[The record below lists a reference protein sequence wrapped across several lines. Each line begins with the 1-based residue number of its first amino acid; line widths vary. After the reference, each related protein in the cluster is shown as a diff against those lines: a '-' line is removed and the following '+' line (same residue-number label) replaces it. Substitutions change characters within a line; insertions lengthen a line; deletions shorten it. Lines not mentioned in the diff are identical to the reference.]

1 MALPVSII
9 CLRGLKNLIRPPN
22 RTQQK
27 KLNAVITFSI
37 QTRFLSSVE
46 LTKNLSIISNEKINS
61 KITDLKIEQPQDKPL
76 LIMLSWLMAK
86 KRYIYKYADIYL
98 NQGFDVLNININ
110 PWQLMWPTN
119 GSQVVAKDILK
130 FLEANPSYD
139 RLVVHGFSVGAYVW
153 SEALVHMST
162 ERQRYQGIIDRIA
175 GQIWDSSAD
184 VTELSIGV
192 PVAVFPNN
200 KVLQNTFKQYI
211 LYHLK
216 KFNKSATVHYVRA
229 SQMYHTNIV
238 HAPAQ
243 IFISKTDPI
252 GTEESN
258 RRAKDNWENMGIRV
272 NWKCWDKSP
281 HVGHFRAHPEEY
293 KAELE
298 KFLASLNI
306 SRLSKEQNEIKAT
319 AKLG

>member
-1 MALPVSII
+1 MALPVSVI
-9 CLRGLKNLIRPPN
+9 CFRGLRTLYSSQN
-22 RTQQK
+22 RTLQK
-27 KLNAVITFSI
+27 KLSSVVMFSA
-37 QTRFLSSVE
+37 QMRFISSVE
-46 LTKNLSIISNEKINS
+46 LTKNLSIISNEKKTS
-61 KITDLKIEQPQDKPL
+61 KITNLKFEEPQEKPL
-76 LIMLSWLMAK
+76 LIMLSWLMARK
-86 KRYIYKYADIYL
+86 KHIYKYADIYL

-110 PWQLMWPTN
+110 PWQLLWPTK

-139 RLVVHGFSVGAYVW
+139 PLVVHGFSVGAYVW
-153 SEALVHMST
+153 SEALVHMSA
-162 ERQRYQGIIDRIA
+162 ERQRYQRIIDRIA

-184 VTELSIGV
+184 VTELPLGV

-200 KVLQNTFKQYI
+200 AVLQNTLRQYI

-216 KFNKSATVHYVRA
+216 TFDKVATVHYVRA

-238 HAPAQ
+238 RAPAQ
-243 IFISKTDPI
+243 IFISRTDPI

-258 RRAKDNWENMGIRV
+258 RRAKDNWENMGIQV

-281 HVGHFRAHPEEY
+281 HVGHYRAHPEEY

-298 KFLASLNI
+298 GFLASLNI
-306 SRLSKEQNEIKAT
+306 SQLSKEPSKIKAT
-319 AKLG
+319 AKL